1 MAEIL
6 GSGIAFP
13 LQVDRRGGIAL
24 ASDQTDVDQAIH
36 LILSTAKG
44 ERPMRPDFGCGVHDF
59 VFDTIDATTV
69 GQMEREVRGALDHWE
84 PRIEV
89 LAVDFDLAGVDRGA
103 LLINIGYRRRAT
115 TPPRTLVSPFY
126 IPPAEDEE

>member
-69 GQMEREVRGALDHWE
+69 AQMEGEVRDALDHWE
-84 PRIEV
+84 PRLRDKV
-89 LAVDFDLAGVDRGA
+89 LEAAVVELDLGESHRGSSVSAGMM
-103 LLINIGYRRRAT
+103 
-115 TPPRTLVSPFY
+115 
-126 IPPAEDEE
+126 